1 MRKATAPLRA
11 TRRSAVTSKGFELVE
26 GSLANVDPGLARE
39 IERRML
45 ELRAA
50 IARGAP
56 AEAIADDVRAT
67 NGLLAAAEQKL
78 GGSDLSPMT
87 AVASSLLILLREG
100 LEAILVLAAILAFV
114 AKTGRRDAL
123 PYLHAGWI
131 AALVLG
137 AITWALATFFV
148 EISGANR
155 ELTEGLTALVA
166 AAMLLYVGWWLHGK
180 SYAQA
185 WARFIK
191 EQVGQALAKRT
202 LWAMAAVSF
211 FAVYR
216 EMFEIVLF
224 YQALWPKPASRGVTP
239 CSPGW
244 QWPY

>member
-1 MRKATAPLRA
+1 
-11 TRRSAVTSKGFELVE
+11 
-26 GSLANVDPGLARE
+26 
-39 IERRML
+39 ML
-45 ELRAA
+45 
-50 IARGAP
+50 
-56 AEAIADDVRAT
+56 
-67 NGLLAAAEQKL
+67 
-78 GGSDLSPMT
+78 
-87 AVASSLLILLREG
+87 SSR
-100 LEAILVLAAILAFV
+100 
-114 AKTGRRDAL
+114 KTGRRDAL
-123 PYLHAGWI
+123 PYVHAGWI

-224 YQALWPKPASRGVTP
+224 YQALWAAGRRVGA
-239 CSPGW
+239 
-244 QWPY
+244 